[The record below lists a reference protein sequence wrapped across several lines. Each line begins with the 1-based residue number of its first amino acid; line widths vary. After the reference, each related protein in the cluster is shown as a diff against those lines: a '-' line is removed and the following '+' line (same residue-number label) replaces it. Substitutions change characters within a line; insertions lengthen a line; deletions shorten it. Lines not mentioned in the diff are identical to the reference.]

1 MRLYLQTNQKGLEST
16 DLYWFRPYIQI
27 HDDHTHDDHTH
38 DDHTHDDHTHD
49 DHTHDDRTQ
58 SIFMMHFVHVDVVD
72 SVM

>member
-38 DDHTHDDHTHD
+38 DD
-49 DHTHDDRTQ
+49 RTQ

>member
-1 MRLYLQTNQKGLEST
+1 MRLYLQTNRKGLEST

-27 HDDHTHDDHTH
+27 HDDHTH